1 MHKSGDSEIPPA
13 PPPPHQPPPVTLSEV
28 LFQGGKNVEVLPV
41 KKEERK
47 TSGTDT
53 QRETSWDWLEKSG
66 RDRGVR
72 TWRERGELWERAES
86 IWFQSL

>member
-1 MHKSGDSEIPPA
+1 MNASLRATWAVGVLRIHVSGQWGQLHAPGESGVPLPPK
-13 PPPPHQPPPVTLSEV
+13 PPPVTLSKV

-53 QRETSWDWLEKSG
+53 QREK
-66 RDRGVR
+66 
-72 TWRERGELWERAES
+72 
-86 IWFQSL
+86 